1 MSFKISKNKIHVYSA
16 SREITEPG
24 ALWNQGQLLILL
36 LISHRGAMPPRC
48 FCRADWLSGMPAQL
62 TAVMDG
68 APAPAPPGCQAAQK
82 SLIHMWNSTIL
93 CASTE
98 HTFFLP
104 LLLHEE
110 TSTTSKAC
118 FGLQICS
125 YLFLQSRKPSNCTA
139 GSQWHGQNLTC
150 RLDPLLYARL
160 DALPHP

>member
-68 APAPAPPGCQAAQK
+68 APAPAPPGCSEITYTHVELYHSVCLHWTHLLPTPPTPWRDFNHQQ
-82 SLIHMWNSTIL
+82 SLFWFANLFIFVSAIQE
-93 CASTE
+93 AKQ
-98 HTFFLP
+98 
-104 LLLHEE
+104 LHCWESVTRAE
-110 TSTTSKAC
+110 FDMQVGSFAVCKARCLTSSIA
-118 FGLQICS
+118 
-125 YLFLQSRKPSNCTA
+125 
-139 GSQWHGQNLTC
+139 
-150 RLDPLLYARL
+150 
-160 DALPHP
+160 